1 MIFVSRLGSHRRRLL
16 LPRTP
21 AQCPSRLRF
30 STISRR
36 QRFPATVA
44 YDLTRFC
51 RSRRAAHPL
60 VLPTAAPERCG
71 APCPCALTGGFG
83 SAASRLA
90 HADFLLPAPVPV
102 ERQRQRPPPLDLCGA
117 PPARA
122 AHNRVAAHSARPRVP
137 ERTPALGDHPRRLL
151 DPVHRFH
158 LRAQFGHRVISAF
171 RFRADRR
178 PLHVMPPW
186 IGSRAPDL
194 WAGASRCARRVS
206 VRRGSGYANL
216 SSGRGFAPR
225 IAPGTCRHEPLS
237 PN

>member
-1 MIFVSRLGSHRRRLL
+1 MIFVSRPGSHRRRLL

-21 AQCPSRLRF
+21 AKCPSHLRF

-60 VLPTAAPERCG
+60 VLPTTAPGRCG

-158 LRAQFGHRVISAF
+158 LRAQFGHISNLTRQEGTPEGLKF
-171 RFRADRR
+171 QPDG
-178 PLHVMPPW
+178 VMKEDHLMSMGTRSKQDHGTEYP
-186 IGSRAPDL
+186 
-194 WAGASRCARRVS
+194 
-206 VRRGSGYANL
+206 
-216 SSGRGFAPR
+216 
-225 IAPGTCRHEPLS
+225 APGHRAHP
-237 PN
+237 PAA